1 MIPVLIQMSF
11 HKPNFFLF
19 ERICPY
25 EPEKKCVLQHM
36 LSTSHRMKRSDG
48 PWFNSL
54 GNCFCSSP
62 NILPEN
68 SCFFSGII
76 QTLNFSRKF
85 QDFQGYTVAF
95 LVILPF
101 FNEGLN
107 LKPCKTQVTRQKL
120 K

>member
-1 MIPVLIQMSF
+1 MGHGSIHSVTVSVVHPTFYRKIV
-11 HKPNFFLF
+11 
-19 ERICPY
+19 
-25 EPEKKCVLQHM
+25 V
-36 LSTSHRMKRSDG
+36 
-48 PWFNSL
+48 
-54 GNCFCSSP
+54 
-62 NILPEN
+62 
-68 SCFFSGII
+68 FFSGII

-85 QDFQGYTVAF
+85 QDFQGSTVAF